1 MTLCT
6 EDLAPGSGNVTPG
19 TDNIALG
26 AGDDVPITVNIFF
39 LIIYK

>member
-1 MTLCT
+1 MILCT
-6 EDLAPGSGNVTPG
+6 EDLAPVSGNVTPG
-19 TDNIALG
+19 TDDIALG

>member
-19 TDNIALG
+19 TDDIAHG
-26 AGDDVPITVNIFF
+26 AGDDALITVKKNF
-39 LIIYK
+39 IIQK